1 MEHIELSKIQ
11 MTKDPRLDERWVQ
24 NLLADN
30 PALLGLG
37 DLVLHARERHQPR
50 AGRLDILLR
59 DPDSLTRY
67 EVELQLG
74 ATDESHIIRTLEYWD
89 IERRRY
95 PQYDHVAVIVAE
107 EITSRFFNV
116 ISLFNK
122 FIPIAAIQMTAL
134 RIDEDDE
141 EKVSLVFTKVMD
153 HTMLG
158 TEEEDQREIS
168 PANRN
173 YWLARTSPGI
183 LELVDRIFSLIKE
196 KDPDVELN
204 YTKSYI
210 GLARMGVARNY
221 VSMEPRKARVNFL
234 VKYSQSEMVSAM
246 IEEAGV
252 DTLPY
257 DPSFGNY
264 RVILYDADIDE
275 HRELLLDLID
285 LARKDYTERWR

>member
-11 MTKDPRLDERWVQ
+11 MTKHPRLNERWVQ

-37 DLVLHARERHQPR
+37 DLVLHDRERHQPR

-95 PQYDHVAVIVAE
+95 PQYDHIAVIVAE

-116 ISLFNK
+116 ISLFNR

-141 EKVSLVFTKVMD
+141 DKVSLVFTKVMD

-158 TEEEDQREIS
+158 TEEEDQIES
-168 PANRN
+168 TPADRN
-173 YWLARTSPGI
+173 YWLARTSQGI

-196 KDPDVELN
+196 NDPDVELN
-204 YTKSYI
+204 YNKQYI
-210 GLARMGVARNY
+210 GLARLGVARNY
-221 VSMEPRKARVNFL
+221 VSMVPTKARVNFN
-234 VKYSQSEMVSAM
+234 VKHSQSETVSAR
-246 IEEAGV
+246 IKEDGV
-252 DTLPY
+252 GTLPY
-257 DPSFGNY
+257 DKGSGNY
-264 RVILYDADIDE
+264 RVTLYDADIDK
-275 HRELLLDLID
+275 HRELLLELID
-285 LARKDYTERWR
+285 LARKDYTKRWG